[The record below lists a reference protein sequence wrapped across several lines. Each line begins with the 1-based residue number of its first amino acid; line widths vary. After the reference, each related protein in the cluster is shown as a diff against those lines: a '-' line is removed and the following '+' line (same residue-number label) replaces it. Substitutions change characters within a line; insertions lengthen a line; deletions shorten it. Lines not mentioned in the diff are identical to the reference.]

1 MGVQLQRAS
10 FIQKQNG
17 MQSISYGLII
27 TGVRI
32 PYRSIVWKYVF
43 LLHLLKKNE
52 NSINAVYYL
61 ALSKNRK
68 NYFPARKNNL
78 SFCDDRFCPPSNKSG
93 N

>member
-17 MQSISYGLII
+17 MQWISYGLII
-27 TGVRI
+27 PRVRM

-43 LLHLLKKNE
+43 LLHLLNKNE
-52 NSINAVYYL
+52 NSINAGYS

-68 NYFPARKNNL
+68 N
-78 SFCDDRFCPPSNKSG
+78 
-93 N
+93 